1 MSLLLSDAGKT
12 YPAARNKLWD
22 KAIDRVR
29 DLLIWMH
36 KGAASY
42 YSTLP
47 LIQSCEEI
55 GWISDQ
61 DFVKNWLLMSSL
73 VQVTC
78 WTHFLLWFFRI
89 CVDLQSH
96 SCEIQIVWLGCRSPC
111 GNHKL
116 FFCSFWSF
124 SGGELFCFLWWHEPC
139 VLHILPF
146 SLGRIPKQFILCFRW
161 NRKLLGLIRLRQV
174 KKWILERR
182 RVCFEKSIAR
192 TKWNEAFPP
201 L

>member
-89 CVDLQSH
+89 YVDLQSH
-96 SCEIQIVWLGCRSPC
+96 SCEIQLLGWVAGRHVVIT
-111 GNHKL
+111 G
-116 FFCSFWSF
+116 CSSVLSDHFLGVNCSVF
-124 SGGELFCFLWWHEPC
+124 SGGMNP
-139 VLHILPF
+139 
-146 SLGRIPKQFILCFRW
+146 
-161 NRKLLGLIRLRQV
+161 
-174 KKWILERR
+174 
-182 RVCFEKSIAR
+182 VCFTFSHS
-192 TKWNEAFPP
+192 